1 MKRRAK
7 KVAIL
12 GSAGGW
18 SRAPFDQAG
27 WEIWGLNDQYR
38 LLTDDHQRLRADRWF
53 ELHPNSVLTKR
64 RRPLDHQA
72 QLAAMKIPVYTLF
85 PGNPW
90 TVKHPRPYPYQR
102 AVKIGRDYF
111 ACTFA
116 YQIALA
122 LIEGFEEIRLYGTP
136 LVSAREALVERPCV
150 EWWIGLAEGRG
161 VTVSADHDEPMGLMR
176 QSFAYAL
183 HDQEERRAA
192 AAFVAWHQVS
202 CQQWLFTE
210 AERILGRSSG
220 YTPQV
225 RP

>member
-1 MKRRAK
+1 MKRRHT

-18 SRAPFDQAG
+18 GRAPFDQAG

-53 ELHPNSVLTKR
+53 ELHPNSVLTNR
-64 RRPLDHQA
+64 RRPPDHQA
-72 QLAAMKIPVYTLF
+72 CLAAMKIPVYTLF
-85 PGNPW
+85 AGNPW
-90 TVKHPRPYPYQR
+90 QVKHPRLYPYQR
-102 AVKIGRDYF
+102 AVQTGCDYF

-122 LIEGFEEIRLYGTP
+122 LLEGFTEIRLYGTP

-150 EWWIGLAEGRG
+150 EWWLGLAEGRK
-161 VTVSADHDEPMGLMR
+161 VKVVVDHDEPVGLMR

-183 HDQEERRAA
+183 HDQEERRAT

-210 AERILGRSSG
+210 ADRILGRSFG